1 MLVAISGGSPADT
14 SAEWVIGVI
23 GAVFLLA
30 LVISLL
36 FLAERSLR
44 RHRGSGLKRGKDE
57 RNAMSR
63 VITGLTRWPGSGG
76 GGAS

>member
-1 MLVAISGGSPADT
+1 VLVAISGGSPADT
-14 SAEWVIGVI
+14 PAEWVVGVI
-23 GAVFLLA
+23 AAVFLLA

-44 RHRGSGLKRGKDE
+44 RHRGRGPKRERSE

-63 VITGLTRWPGSGG
+63 VLVRMARWPGSGG
-76 GGAS
+76 GG